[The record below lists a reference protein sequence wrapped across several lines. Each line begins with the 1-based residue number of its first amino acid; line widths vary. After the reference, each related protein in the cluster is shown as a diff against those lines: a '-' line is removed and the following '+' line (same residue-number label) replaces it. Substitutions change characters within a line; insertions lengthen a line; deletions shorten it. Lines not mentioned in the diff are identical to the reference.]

1 MPSPKPASKSS
12 PLALLAEGERVMR
25 ICNAC
30 RYCEGF
36 CAVFPALERRLNF
49 SEKDLNFLANLC
61 HDCGECYY
69 SCQYAPPHEFALNL
83 PQTLA
88 ALRRESYSKY
98 AWPGWFAG
106 LLRWNTL
113 ALILSTVAAPVLFF
127 LLLRMYVPASVLFAA
142 HSVAEG
148 SFYQVVPH
156 GVMITAFGGVG
167 LLVLIALAAGFF
179 RFWRETGESFATLLT
194 PAILWRATLDALRL
208 RYLDGGGADGGAPGR
223 DGCAY
228 PSEVPSHARRWFHH
242 LTFYG
247 FMLCFAATTVAA
259 IYHNF
264 FGWEAPYAW
273 LSLPVI
279 LGSLGGAGLLAGPA
293 GLLWLKRR
301 RDPALNDPAQ
311 SMMDIAFLV
320 LLFLT
325 SLTGFLLILL
335 RESAAMGTLLAV
347 HLGIVAGLF
356 LTIPYGK
363 FVHGIYRFGAL
374 LLNAGEERRS
384 KPGN

>member
-69 SCQYAPPHEFALNL
+69 SCQYAPPHEFAVNL

-88 ALRRESYSKY
+88 AIRRESYSKY

-156 GVMITAFGGVG
+156 GVMMTAFGTTETAIEAMQLGAYEY
-167 LLVLIALAAGFF
+167 LLKPFDVPALLKTVEHALAT
-179 RFWRETGESFATLLT
+179 RRLT
-194 PAILWRATLDALRL
+194 H
-208 RYLDGGGADGGAPGR
+208 PGR
-223 DGCAY
+223 A
-228 PSEVPSHARRWFHH
+228 ARCR
-242 LTFYG
+242 
-247 FMLCFAATTVAA
+247 
-259 IYHNF
+259 
-264 FGWEAPYAW
+264 
-273 LSLPVI
+273 
-279 LGSLGGAGLLAGPA
+279 
-293 GLLWLKRR
+293 
-301 RDPALNDPAQ
+301 
-311 SMMDIAFLV
+311 
-320 LLFLT
+320 
-325 SLTGFLLILL
+325 
-335 RESAAMGTLLAV
+335 
-347 HLGIVAGLF
+347 
-356 LTIPYGK
+356 
-363 FVHGIYRFGAL
+363 
-374 LLNAGEERRS
+374 
-384 KPGN
+384 